1 MYVFLY
7 QKALFVDGF
16 ACLDV
21 PQSVVDTLLREEL
34 FVCAAFFERA
44 IFEDDDLI
52 GVSNGG
58 ESVGDDH
65 RRTIF
70 SDVFEGTLDRGL
82 CLVINGRGCFIE
94 QEDGGI
100 FEDGSGDG
108 EALSL
113 PT

>member
-70 SDVFEGTLDRGL
+70 CDVFEGTLDRGL